1 MKNNFQFFKHKSTY
15 NSEMI
20 YFRVYSYIVFLP
32 KFIVYDNFLV
42 SYFIL
47 MLIYVQDMWQY

>member
-1 MKNNFQFFKHKSTY
+1 MYVQAILLDLTACEFTF
-15 NSEMI
+15 I
-20 YFRVYSYIVFLP
+20 ILYSYIVFLP